1 MFPLKD
7 RYLDEDWEFGG
18 GSCGSSSSSSSHTC
32 ENDTDFNTKRSEKAK
47 NTINHGQLIE
57 EEYEMRFNPSLA
69 PANQVDKPSFLKDFF
84 KSFFH
89 L

>member
-1 MFPLKD
+1 MFPLKE

-18 GSCGSSSSSSSHTC
+18 GGCGSSSSHTC
-32 ENDTDFNTKRSEKAK
+32 ENDTDFDTKRSEKAK
-47 NTINHGQLIE
+47 STINHGQLIE